1 MSVRI
6 KFCGITRAED
16 AQAAAKLGADALGFV
31 FYAPSPRCVGVAQA
45 AAIAR
50 ELPPFVS
57 KVGLFVNAAAD
68 EVEDVCRA
76 VGLDVVQYHGDE
88 SPEHCAQAR
97 HGPGSRPSACGR
109 SWISRR
115 NARVTREASAWLF
128 DTYDEKLYGG
138 SGKAFDWA
146 LLPQQHRRPI
156 ILAGGLTP
164 DNVGQAIRSTAPYAV
179 DVSGGIEA
187 AKGIKDHDK
196 MRKFIAEV
204 QRCECETRY
213 SPR

>member
-1 MSVRI
+1 MPVRI

-16 AQAAAKLGADALGFV
+16 ACAAVSLGADALGFV
-31 FYAPSPRCVGVAQA
+31 FYAPSPRYVDVVQA
-45 AAIAR
+45 AEIAR
-50 ELPPFVS
+50 LLPPFLC
-57 KVGLFVNAAAD
+57 KVGLFVNADADYVD
-68 EVEDVCRA
+68 EVCAA

-88 SPEHCAQAR
+88 SPVDCARAPRPWIKALRVRPELDIAQECAR
-97 HGPGSRPSACGR
+97 Y
-109 SWISRR
+109 
-115 NARVTREASAWLF
+115 TQASAWLF
-128 DTYDEKLYGG
+128 DTYDDKLYGG
-138 SGKAFDWA
+138 SGKAFDWQ
-146 LLPQQHRRPI
+146 LLPQHNRRPI

-204 QRCECETRY
+204 KRCECQT
-213 SPR
+213 

>member
-1 MSVRI
+1 MPKSVRI

-16 AQAAAKLGADALGFV
+16 AQAAVSLGAHALGFV
-31 FYAPSPRCVGVAQA
+31 FHAPSPRCVQVAQA
-45 AAIAR
+45 AAISRA
-50 ELPPFVS
+50 LPPFVS
-57 KVGLFVNAAAD
+57 KVGLFVNASAD
-68 EVEDVCRA
+68 EVENTCRA

-88 SPEHCAQAR
+88 SPEHCAQA
-97 HGPGSRPSACGR
+97 PRP
-109 SWISRR
+109 WIKAIRVRPELDIVAECRR
-115 NARVTREASAWLF
+115 YAQASAWLF
-128 DTYDEKLYGG
+128 DTYDDKLYGG
-138 SGKAFDWA
+138 SGKVFDWN

-179 DVSGGIEA
+179 DVSGGIET

-204 QRCECETRY
+204 QRCECET
-213 SPR
+213 